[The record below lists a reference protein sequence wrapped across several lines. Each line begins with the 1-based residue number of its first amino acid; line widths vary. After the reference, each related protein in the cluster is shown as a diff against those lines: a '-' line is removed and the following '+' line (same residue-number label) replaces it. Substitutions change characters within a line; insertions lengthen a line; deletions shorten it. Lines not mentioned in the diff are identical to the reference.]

1 MIMSRCRRGPNAVA
15 IAFGAGLIV
24 ASIFEC
30 ECVVMIAA
38 ITIIIIALS
47 CGRR

>member
-1 MIMSRCRRGPNAVA
+1 MNRCRRRPNAVA
-15 IAFGAGLIV
+15 IAFGLGLIV
-24 ASIFEC
+24 ASIFDC
-30 ECVVMIAA
+30 EFVVMVAA